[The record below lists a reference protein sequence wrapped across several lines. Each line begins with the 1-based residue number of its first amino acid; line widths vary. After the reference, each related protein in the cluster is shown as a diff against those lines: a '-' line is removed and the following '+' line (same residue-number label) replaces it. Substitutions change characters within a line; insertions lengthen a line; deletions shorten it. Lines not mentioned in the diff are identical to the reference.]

1 MRVVSS
7 IETLAA
13 SIYVELGHL
22 ERSCL
27 GDLLLF
33 LSVTV
38 TEILQVPG
46 DVAMTFILRI
56 RAVSSLQ
63 IVDS

>member
-7 IETLAA
+7 IGALAA

-22 ERSCL
+22 ERGCL
-27 GDLLLF
+27 GDLLFF

-38 TEILQVPG
+38 MEILQVPG